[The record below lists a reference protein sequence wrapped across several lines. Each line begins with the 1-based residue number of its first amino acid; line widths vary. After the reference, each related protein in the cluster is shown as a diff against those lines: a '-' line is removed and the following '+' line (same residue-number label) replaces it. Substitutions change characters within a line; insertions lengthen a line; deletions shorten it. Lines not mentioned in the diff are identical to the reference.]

1 MPDSLL
7 FRIVMFA
14 TVSFSLRVAL
24 DGTAYGLSEDLVVA
38 AAQTTAVATLVYGSL
53 RGVYA
58 GAHTA

>member
-1 MPDSLL
+1 
-7 FRIVMFA
+7 MFA

-58 GAHTA
+58 WAHTA